1 LTSSNIPAMRTN
13 LPVTQQEYDYP
24 GEELLMSTTDT
35 KGVIT
40 HCNAAFMRVSGF
52 EFDELIGQP
61 HNIVRHPDMPP
72 EAYKDLWSTVG
83 HGRSWTGIVKNRRQ
97 NGDHYWVRASV
108 TPLVEDGKPK
118 GYMSVRAKP
127 TRAEVAAAEQL
138 YERLRREREAGRPT
152 IRLHAGRVRPVGW
165 RDWLGRWQR
174 ASITQRMAGLLGLL
188 VLAGVAPGAMGWA
201 GPAVLAGQALVLVSL
216 AAFIIWRVDLSI
228 TKSLVDANLLAR
240 DIAGCNLSTVVS
252 GRRGRHPMVLLTERL
267 QQIQIN
273 LRAVVGDARGE
284 IAGFGEISGEMHRG
298 AQHLAERTESQ
309 AASLEETAASMEELS
324 STVRQSGDTAQQIA
338 KESERSAQLAREGGQ
353 AVATVTQV
361 MQSIEDSSRQMGQI
375 ISTIEGI
382 AFQTNILA
390 LNAAVE
396 AARAG
401 EQGKGFAVVAGEV
414 RALAQRSAQA
424 AGEIRALIG
433 TSNTHVAHGAGQVQ
447 AAGKTIAQVVD
458 SAAYVN
464 QLMEQIGTAAREQ
477 TMGIAQV
484 NTAVVELNH
493 VTQQN
498 AALVQESAN
507 AANHM
512 NANAGVL
519 GRTLAVFRLPGDRV

>member
-1 LTSSNIPAMRTN
+1 MNFNKRLLLCTVIPAALFVAALAVSLWGLVRT
-13 LPVTQQEYDYP
+13 Q
-24 GEELLMSTTDT
+24 S
-35 KGVIT
+35 
-40 HCNAAFMRVSGF
+40 
-52 EFDELIGQP
+52 EFDDYIGHEQA
-61 HNIVRHPDMPP
+61 V
-72 EAYKDLWSTVG
+72 
-83 HGRSWTGIVKNRRQ
+83 
-97 NGDHYWVRASV
+97 ASG
-108 TPLVEDGKPK
+108 L
-118 GYMSVRAKP
+118 
-127 TRAEVAAAEQL
+127 AEMYAQ
-138 YERLRREREAGRPT
+138 
-152 IRLHAGRVRPVGW
+152 
-165 RDWLGRWQR
+165 
-174 ASITQRMAGLLGLL
+174 GLQ
-188 VLAGVAPGAMGWA
+188 M
-201 GPAVLAGQALVLVSL
+201 GQALRNVVLDPANPKAYENFSAAQSGYDKTYAQTLSAAKGSDLEARLRELAPLREAQADKQRAVLDAVKSDNATAVRLLTKEETPAWRKLRAPLLDNLKTARAGAADAHERTKTRGHNATVAVVALALIAVGVAATLSL
-216 AAFIIWRVDLSI
+216 LMKRTVDTEIGGDPAVARDLLRRIAEGDLTLELSSQQASQGLMGELRRTQQNLQGMVAQVRTSSDSIHNASTEIASGNVDLS
-228 TKSLVDANLLAR
+228 AR
-240 DIAGCNLSTVVS
+240 T
-252 GRRGRHPMVLLTERL
+252 
-267 QQIQIN
+267 
-273 LRAVVGDARGE
+273 
-284 IAGFGEISGEMHRG
+284 
-298 AQHLAERTESQ
+298 
-309 AASLEETAASMEELS
+309 ETAASNLQQTASSMEQLTG
-324 STVRQSGDTAQQIA
+324 TVRQSAD
-338 KESERSAQLAREGGQ
+338 SARQANQLAHSAAEVAQRGGSV
-353 AVATVTQV
+353 VAEVVST
-361 MQSIEDSSRQMGQI
+361 MDEINNSSKKISDI
-375 ISTIEGI
+375 IGVIDGI

>member
-1 LTSSNIPAMRTN
+1 
-13 LPVTQQEYDYP
+13 
-24 GEELLMSTTDT
+24 
-35 KGVIT
+35 
-40 HCNAAFMRVSGF
+40 
-52 EFDELIGQP
+52 
-61 HNIVRHPDMPP
+61 
-72 EAYKDLWSTVG
+72 
-83 HGRSWTGIVKNRRQ
+83 
-97 NGDHYWVRASV
+97 
-108 TPLVEDGKPK
+108 
-118 GYMSVRAKP
+118 
-127 TRAEVAAAEQL
+127 
-138 YERLRREREAGRPT
+138 
-152 IRLHAGRVRPVGW
+152 
-165 RDWLGRWQR
+165 
-174 ASITQRMAGLLGLL
+174 
-188 VLAGVAPGAMGWA
+188 
-201 GPAVLAGQALVLVSL
+201 
-216 AAFIIWRVDLSI
+216 
-228 TKSLVDANLLAR
+228 
-240 DIAGCNLSTVVS
+240 
-252 GRRGRHPMVLLTERL
+252 
-267 QQIQIN
+267 
-273 LRAVVGDARGE
+273 
-284 IAGFGEISGEMHRG
+284 
-298 AQHLAERTESQ
+298 
-309 AASLEETAASMEELS
+309 MEELS
-324 STVRQSGDTAQQIA
+324 ATVRQSGDTAQQIA

-498 AALVQESAN
+498 AALVQESAD

-519 GRTLAVFRLPGDRV
+519 GRTLAVFRLPGDRS